1 VALIKEVIKPTG
13 EKTTYWKI
21 VCFND
26 IFPDNKISVG
36 LDGYQS
42 KEDRDTNKNCNN
54 SINILIDSFPFIDRM
69 NPLPELYKTLKCYE
83 FFKDSEDDL

>member
-1 VALIKEVIKPTG
+1 MALIKEIIKPTG

-26 IFPDNKISVG
+26 IFPENKINVG

-42 KEDRDTNKNCNN
+42 KEDRDLERNCNN
-54 SINILIDSFPFIDRM
+54 SIVISMESFPFIDRM
-69 NPLPELYKTLKCYE
+69 NPKSELYKTLKCYD
-83 FFKDSEDDL
+83 FFKDSADDL